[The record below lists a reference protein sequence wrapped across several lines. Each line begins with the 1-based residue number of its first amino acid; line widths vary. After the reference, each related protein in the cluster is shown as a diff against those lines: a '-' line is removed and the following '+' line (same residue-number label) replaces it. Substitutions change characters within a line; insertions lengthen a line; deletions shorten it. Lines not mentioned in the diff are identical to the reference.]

1 VLFPP
6 SPKSLSR
13 NASSGRRGPKAV
25 YSDIWNEREGVQAV
39 REGRV
44 ALGKVAWHV
53 AREVLEERVLAGSIT

>member
-1 VLFPP
+1 
-6 SPKSLSR
+6 
-13 NASSGRRGPKAV
+13 V